1 MRLIW
6 KKYDSAFD
14 PIVTLLGLGFFLG
27 GRLSLCTSDAVGRS
41 ISGRWGISGSSL
53 VVRLNRSDYSR
64 PRIWTLETTIDVGK
78 SPFV

>member
-27 GRLSLCTSDAVGRS
+27 GGYGFVLLTPS
-41 ISGRWGISGSSL
+41 
-53 VVRLNRSDYSR
+53 VVRYPVVGVLAAVPLLFAS
-64 PRIWTLETTIDVGK
+64 IGVITLVREYGLWK
-78 SPFV
+78 QR